1 MALTAYTFNAPAI
14 YASALINGDLS
25 SFDYYGGDSLK
36 EYEQWC
42 ADNPEYVS
50 EVTGTEGEPWTGD
63 HNGLQTEMLTY
74 TALSHEDDEDEE
86 S

>member
-1 MALTAYTFNAPAI
+1 MALISYTFDAPAHF
-14 YASALINGDLS
+14 ASALINGDLS

-36 EYEQWC
+36 EYEKWC

-50 EVTGTEGEPWTGD
+50 DVVNVEGESWIGR
-63 HNGLQTEMLTY
+63 HNGLQTYMLTY
-74 TALSHEDDEDEE
+74 TALRHTEE